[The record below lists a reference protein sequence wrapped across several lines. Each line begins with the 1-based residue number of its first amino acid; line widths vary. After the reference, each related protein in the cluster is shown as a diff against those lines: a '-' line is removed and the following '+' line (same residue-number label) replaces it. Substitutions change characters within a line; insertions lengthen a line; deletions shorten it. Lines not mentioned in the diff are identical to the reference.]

1 MKCGLR
7 KISIFI
13 IRKKGSGYTE
23 YVRKKDGNKKQ
34 RKIREEELQF
44 NI

>member
-23 YVRKKDGNKKQ
+23 YVRKKKQYKKQ
-34 RKIREEELQF
+34 REIRKEELQF